1 MTVMLRT
8 LLAAVV
14 LVVAACNTAPAAS
27 PKPFTVSLNT
37 AGQFVGPNGH
47 TLYIFDN
54 DTLGQ
59 SNCKPECLTTWPA
72 LEVASTP
79 EITVGPGLDLAEF
92 TAITRDNGVIQVTY
106 KLIPLYFYS
115 GDTQVGMA
123 TGDGIGGVWHIA
135 KPGITLPTPAPATP
149 APTATPEVTP
159 EPTPTAAAETPTAP
173 PAATPT
179 PTATPAV
186 TSAPPTA
193 SAAASPAA
201 EVIVQLSEDGTYLVD
216 GLGMSLYI
224 FDNDEE

>member
-123 TGDGIGGVWHIA
+123 TGDGVGGVGPIA
-135 KPGITLPTPAPATP
+135 KPGITRPTPAPATP
-149 APTATPEVTP
+149 EPTATPEVTA
-159 EPTPTAAAETPTAP
+159 EPTPTAAPATPTAP

-179 PTATPAV
+179 ATATAATTPAP
-186 TSAPPTA
+186 TSPATAP
-193 SAAASPAA
+193 ASPVT
-201 EVIVQLSEDGTYLVD
+201 EVIVQL
-216 GLGMSLYI
+216 
-224 FDNDEE
+224 